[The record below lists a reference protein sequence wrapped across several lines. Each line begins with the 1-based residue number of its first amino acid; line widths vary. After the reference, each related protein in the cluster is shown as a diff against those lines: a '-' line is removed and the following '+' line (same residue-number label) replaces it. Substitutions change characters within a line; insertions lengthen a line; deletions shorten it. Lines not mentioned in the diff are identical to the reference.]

1 VTDIV
6 ERLRMECDKLD
17 NEAAA
22 EIERLRTVLQIGNA
36 RAALEPK
43 PQPPLCPVCACVRDH
58 RRALYPCTHPGCPEA
73 RAPVDK
79 IEPWPIGKLVP

>member
-1 VTDIV
+1 MGRQYSCSCGYDSET
-6 ERLRMECDKLD
+6 ENLLGK
-17 NEAAA
+17 AAA

-73 RAPVDK
+73 RAALELKP
-79 IEPWPIGKLVP
+79 